1 MMELGIFE
9 LLKGKIA
16 PEGIEFKDDKFSPFI
31 KVSPANIQKV
41 AQFLF
46 EQPELDFKSLM
57 CLSGVDNKDNFVV
70 VYHLFS
76 MKHGHKI
83 TLKIETPK
91 DCPSVPTVENIWQG
105 ANWLEREVFDLF
117 GINFEG
123 HSNLVRIMMPDDW
136 VGHPLRKDYQ
146 YPSTYN
152 GNPV

>member
-1 MMELGIFE
+1 MKELEIFE
-9 LLKGKIA
+9 LLKSKFGQD
-16 PEGIEFKDDKFSPFI
+16 GFEFKEDKLSPFI
-31 KVSPANIQKV
+31 KVNPSNIQPV

-57 CLSGVDNKDNFVV
+57 CLSGVDNKEYFTV

-76 MKHGHKI
+76 MKRGHTI
-83 TLKIETPK
+83 TLKIETSK
-91 DCPSVPTVENIWQG
+91 DNPSVPTVENVWPG

-136 VGHPLRKDYQ
+136 IGYPLRKDYQ
-146 YPSTYN
+146 YPTTYN